1 MFELDG
7 NQYSTEDLQKAAKR
21 YNMEYDTYLK
31 VMIDKG
37 LKEISPAKTIDP
49 ASADPTVVSSNN
61 TGSTGDQDSSGSAKY
76 NAYKIGGAEVSE
88 IEFEGSVYAD
98 RPMLK
103 EDMWEIDGTKY
114 YTSELESS
122 MGDVDKY
129 VSRLRRSR
137 KHKIKFHKFE
147 EINREGIATGN
158 YIDANNNGIKDEGEA
173 NTNVVNELDEVVVK
187 AERPDII
194 EYDNSQGGTSYIS
207 KENLESLEQDIKDV
221 DIATNL
227 ITDEELLDES
237 VNKYFD
243 LENLD
248 NRNKTKKYG
257 SAYDKDLTFI
267 PVYETDEDYNDYLKE
282 RMGDRYEDYLE
293 YKEDPAEFGKKLL
306 ASGDRSVNDAKDKL
320 KQGNAERA
328 MRNYSE
334 ERQDDMKALINY
346 NTPFKTPE
354 QQKVFWE
361 REKASLDNQIQLIDS
376 GKFKVQ
382 ELDNQFLITERRQD
396 IENRFNQLQDK
407 YYYGIDENSSPDD
420 IAKYNRLVEEYEV
433 LQEEMAESGIL
444 EAADKVNRFQD
455 QFQENLKNFAKK
467 SEDINNLNIAKSA
480 LDMDYRN
487 STRVLAS
494 FENLIGG
501 GVEGLIG
508 GLGDIAY
515 NIGSS
520 NYISL
525 TLSKNT
531 RLGLMKGKG
540 LSDWALDSAE
550 ERSAKLARLLPKA
563 TTFSDVDKGASY
575 GDLILETFSDN
586 AASTAMSLLP
596 VGAGFAAGRGL
607 TGVAAITARKLAVRQ
622 AGNLTSSAFFVSAFG
637 NKYNEVGVLQREAYA
652 NIDKLKK
659 RLLMGDLGTV
669 EKRSLQM
676 QIDRYQNA
684 IDTSTAAKAFSAFT
698 HGVIEFGA
706 EKLGSLKFIESLQ
719 DISSLI
725 GINAFK
731 AAYRVGRKTA
741 KGILIENTEE
751 VITQLG
757 QNGVDIVVLGE
768 NKSLIDGI
776 NPEFFL
782 GTTLSALAISGP
794 SMGQNLYNIVADQVK
809 TTQEV
814 KATRKLV
821 SEYNQLQSDKLN
833 FKTNS
838 AGRRKILKRQK
849 EILKEAGYQ
858 KALSISK
865 LNALDA
871 KGIEDLFQAN
881 TNIKQQQKVLKEAA
895 DSGLKRNNPIVI
907 AALDKIEKLNEY
919 RTKLLNTNETQIN
932 EYLEGFYETNP
943 ADGSKGQKFASTGKG
958 FSELLYLETYARFQD
973 QLLRLNV
980 KKGTQIYQATTI
992 EELQKQIDKL
1002 PEDRQKEIIEIW
1014 EVGEIGAV
1022 SNGAIIINNYL
1033 RTNNIAMAALLDV
1046 KGGRF
1051 AAVVATHELLH
1062 LRTQEAGLLKD
1073 NDIKLNFKGA
1083 VEGLKT
1089 ILAEK
1094 LETSDITEEDYNA
1107 LIERIDSYDNDKRV
1121 KNPVEEIINLYH
1133 DAVELGIVDL
1143 PGLSASFGIK
1153 SLLNSLGS
1161 KFMGESWQFNEFN
1174 TAEDVLNYLKRF
1186 NQDVRAARLKV
1197 GVDEPEKGSTSFS
1210 MDARQDLKWKNT
1222 DGDLSATFKVGERTF
1237 TTSLIE
1243 TAFMEFDE
1251 GQTYQDIEDIAKE
1264 LGITEDKDGDEI
1276 ESSERYFHYEFGDI
1290 ELGKDITGTGN
1301 AMEVFSVAI
1310 NGVADYINKKKKIE
1324 GVIFT
1329 AKEPS
1334 RIRLYKTLGQALA
1347 DKIGGSFGYQND
1359 TFIVTKKPATTGGV
1373 KFSKSVNA
1381 KATLN
1386 NISFDKLKAGEA
1398 QTAIGTELPGMI
1410 KAQIIGR
1417 FNISNQAARE
1427 FTDDVVEKIYLAQET
1442 TKWNGK
1448 GDLYG
1453 FLNGRI
1459 ALRIKDVVR
1468 EEYKRNPE
1476 ERRYLAGIDTNQFET
1491 LEKAANVVAEETV
1504 IKEDNKPVFKKL
1516 ISSKVIST
1524 EALVNIKNKVLSTVR
1539 TLKTAIDSNTSIN
1552 KTVSPLIAEIK
1563 KEMGKQADIDLKKE
1577 MGGKKDDQLKKFLLS
1592 GKKAILQNM
1601 TTTWLMGAMPGA
1613 VQKRVDGTWTSNW
1626 KGKKIDRE
1634 SVKDNNAGRTSGA
1647 DMVRRD
1653 PNVTSMS
1660 DAEFLGYILDSKG
1673 DPIRGRKESLAKA
1686 MAEEISLEV
1695 FNQQLRDENT
1705 DISKAFEQNQT
1716 LKGVVL
1722 AENYIAEVTKQIE
1735 RGNVKFSLS
1744 AMTPDMRYNFLAGT
1758 EMFHERIMN
1767 LEKINKPNIKK
1778 IFLATY
1784 NSNDFS
1790 PAVIDGIAA
1799 QFAKRLGPVSKARE
1813 MVSIPEFKQILIQI
1827 SNQTDETLALQKLVG
1842 AAMNATEVFA
1852 DEDNIIISRGAVIE
1866 NMQMLIDDL
1875 GVDEGLQLIIAF
1887 GSSTFSSQGAIGLLK
1902 FDLKLQKLVR
1912 GLRADGRPITKAGAD
1927 LFSGSEDLLQ
1937 SLYNT
1942 LDLGG
1947 KRIER
1952 IENKEIFFSDGTAV
1966 ARKYSPVTSVTQGML
1981 KEGYVPDA
1989 VNYKAAQK
1997 FVTSFFENF
2006 AKQDL
2011 DPNVAL
2017 TLLSTF
2023 NNGTSN
2029 ALRAAARVWGKST
2042 TMPYKTIKVN
2052 GKRVYIYEHAIPAR
2066 VVLAY
2071 LYEYHVNG
2079 NKDINI
2085 EALWDDYRVTIIPIE
2100 EMDNVLT
2107 NAGFSSITTSDYVP
2121 GKSPWYNRY
2130 YNLFTRGR
2138 MPYAMVSYDGKET
2151 VGKAYEQYFNEKGK
2165 KPLIKANATQE
2176 LSAIKI
2182 QQKAINKGRSAKFS
2196 KSPKKIRVFDFD
2208 DTLAKTKSSV
2218 LYVKPNPNVGFS
2230 PESVKQKAIFMVGG
2244 PGAGKTNVGKGLKLG
2259 RQGYKV
2265 VNQDI
2270 ALEAMKKES
2279 GLPGNEANYDAEQR
2293 SLRSKLGA
2301 AAKKAAVDKFDKYA
2315 KNGDGMVID
2324 GTGASYNATMKK
2336 VKQLEDSGYEVHMVI
2351 ANTPLETSLVRNKAR
2366 DERSLASFIVEK
2378 TWKQVQESSELYRK
2392 DFGDRLYEIDTESL
2406 GFGEA
2411 LPDSFLQTVYEGI
2424 NKNIAGKVDA
2434 ATFAKEA
2441 GNMEAEGAQWNFSEF
2456 SKVMDGEKGPL
2467 FEVAKIIAD
2476 KRGTKDVFVLTARP
2490 QDAALPIKQ
2499 FLSSLG
2505 LNIPIKNITGLG
2517 DGAPKA
2523 KADWMISKVAE
2534 GYNDFYF
2541 ADDHTGNVKA
2551 VKDILDT
2558 FDVKGKV
2565 QQAKVKFS
2573 KSLDPEFNLMI
2584 ERSKGVESV
2593 KEFSSIVAKRRGA
2606 NIGKYKFLVSSADDF
2621 RGLTSYTFAGKGKQ
2635 GEADQKFFEDAL
2647 LTPYF
2652 QGVNAIASER
2662 QTVKNDFRALSRM
2675 FKPTVK
2681 KLGKLIPDKDFTYD
2695 QAIRVYLWT
2704 KAGIE
2709 VPGISKR
2716 DQAKLNKLVEGDPS
2730 LVAFADAALLA
2741 SKKDTWIEPG
2751 EYWDT
2756 KTMLSDLND
2765 LTEKENRKEY
2775 LAEFIENVDIIFSEK
2790 NLNKVEAVYGTRHR
2804 EALEDAIYSMKNG
2817 TNRTSGSNKIT
2828 NKWNNWVNN
2837 SIGAIMFF
2845 NRRSATMQLL
2855 STVNFINWSDNNPI
2869 KAAMAFAN
2877 QPQYWKDFA
2886 MIFNSDKLKQRRGG
2900 LKSDIQEA
2908 EIANAAKGAKN
2919 KPQAILSYMLKIG
2932 FTPTQIADS
2941 FAISM
2946 GGASMYRNRIETY
2959 KKQGF
2964 DQKLAEEKAWL
2975 DFTKLSDETQQ
2986 SGDPALV
2993 SQQQRSVAGR
3003 LILSFQNT
3011 TMQYTRLMKKAGQDL
3026 VNRRGDPKTNISKII
3041 YYGAVQNFIFNALS
3055 TSLFALIPG
3064 FDDDD
3069 DDDETKQK
3077 KEDTKVAKI
3086 LNSMMDSLLRGTGI
3100 QGAVLVAIKNTINK
3114 YYSEE
3119 EKGFT
3124 ANHAYTLIEA
3134 ANLSPAIG
3142 SKLRKLHTAIQTNKF
3157 EKDVI
3162 EKRGWD
3168 VTIDG
3173 KFNLSPKYS
3182 IVGDLAAA
3190 TLNLPLDRAI
3200 QEVQGVA
3207 EALDDRNTKW
3217 QRIAMAM
3224 GWRTWNVGA
3233 ENEEHDLIKAD
3244 AGVIR
3249 QKEGKEKAKETR
3261 AKNKE
3266 IEKQRVANLSLEEKA
3281 AERAKKKE
3289 KQRLINKK
3297 RRDLKKLQ

>member
-1 MFELDG
+1 
-7 NQYSTEDLQKAAKR
+7 
-21 YNMEYDTYLK
+21 
-31 VMIDKG
+31 
-37 LKEISPAKTIDP
+37 
-49 ASADPTVVSSNN
+49 
-61 TGSTGDQDSSGSAKY
+61 
-76 NAYKIGGAEVSE
+76 
-88 IEFEGSVYAD
+88 
-98 RPMLK
+98 
-103 EDMWEIDGTKY
+103 
-114 YTSELESS
+114 
-122 MGDVDKY
+122 
-129 VSRLRRSR
+129 
-137 KHKIKFHKFE
+137 
-147 EINREGIATGN
+147 
-158 YIDANNNGIKDEGEA
+158 
-173 NTNVVNELDEVVVK
+173 
-187 AERPDII
+187 
-194 EYDNSQGGTSYIS
+194 
-207 KENLESLEQDIKDV
+207 
-221 DIATNL
+221 
-227 ITDEELLDES
+227 
-237 VNKYFD
+237 
-243 LENLD
+243 
-248 NRNKTKKYG
+248 
-257 SAYDKDLTFI
+257 
-267 PVYETDEDYNDYLKE
+267 
-282 RMGDRYEDYLE
+282 
-293 YKEDPAEFGKKLL
+293 
-306 ASGDRSVNDAKDKL
+306 
-320 KQGNAERA
+320 
-328 MRNYSE
+328 
-334 ERQDDMKALINY
+334 
-346 NTPFKTPE
+346 
-354 QQKVFWE
+354 
-361 REKASLDNQIQLIDS
+361 
-376 GKFKVQ
+376 
-382 ELDNQFLITERRQD
+382 
-396 IENRFNQLQDK
+396 
-407 YYYGIDENSSPDD
+407 
-420 IAKYNRLVEEYEV
+420 
-433 LQEEMAESGIL
+433 
-444 EAADKVNRFQD
+444 
-455 QFQENLKNFAKK
+455 
-467 SEDINNLNIAKSA
+467 
-480 LDMDYRN
+480 
-487 STRVLAS
+487 
-494 FENLIGG
+494 
-501 GVEGLIG
+501 
-508 GLGDIAY
+508 
-515 NIGSS
+515 
-520 NYISL
+520 
-525 TLSKNT
+525 
-531 RLGLMKGKG
+531 
-540 LSDWALDSAE
+540 
-550 ERSAKLARLLPKA
+550 
-563 TTFSDVDKGASY
+563 
-575 GDLILETFSDN
+575 
-586 AASTAMSLLP
+586 
-596 VGAGFAAGRGL
+596 
-607 TGVAAITARKLAVRQ
+607 
-622 AGNLTSSAFFVSAFG
+622 
-637 NKYNEVGVLQREAYA
+637 
-652 NIDKLKK
+652 
-659 RLLMGDLGTV
+659 
-669 EKRSLQM
+669 
-676 QIDRYQNA
+676 
-684 IDTSTAAKAFSAFT
+684 
-698 HGVIEFGA
+698 
-706 EKLGSLKFIESLQ
+706 
-719 DISSLI
+719 
-725 GINAFK
+725 
-731 AAYRVGRKTA
+731 
-741 KGILIENTEE
+741 
-751 VITQLG
+751 
-757 QNGVDIVVLGE
+757 
-768 NKSLIDGI
+768 
-776 NPEFFL
+776 
-782 GTTLSALAISGP
+782 
-794 SMGQNLYNIVADQVK
+794 
-809 TTQEV
+809 
-814 KATRKLV
+814 
-821 SEYNQLQSDKLN
+821 
-833 FKTNS
+833 
-838 AGRRKILKRQK
+838 
-849 EILKEAGYQ
+849 
-858 KALSISK
+858 
-865 LNALDA
+865 
-871 KGIEDLFQAN
+871 
-881 TNIKQQQKVLKEAA
+881 
-895 DSGLKRNNPIVI
+895 
-907 AALDKIEKLNEY
+907 
-919 RTKLLNTNETQIN
+919 
-932 EYLEGFYETNP
+932 
-943 ADGSKGQKFASTGKG
+943 
-958 FSELLYLETYARFQD
+958 
-973 QLLRLNV
+973 
-980 KKGTQIYQATTI
+980 
-992 EELQKQIDKL
+992 
-1002 PEDRQKEIIEIW
+1002 
-1014 EVGEIGAV
+1014 
-1022 SNGAIIINNYL
+1022 
-1033 RTNNIAMAALLDV
+1033 
-1046 KGGRF
+1046 
-1051 AAVVATHELLH
+1051 
-1062 LRTQEAGLLKD
+1062 
-1073 NDIKLNFKGA
+1073 
-1083 VEGLKT
+1083 
-1089 ILAEK
+1089 
-1094 LETSDITEEDYNA
+1094 
-1107 LIERIDSYDNDKRV
+1107 
-1121 KNPVEEIINLYH
+1121 
-1133 DAVELGIVDL
+1133 
-1143 PGLSASFGIK
+1143 
-1153 SLLNSLGS
+1153 
-1161 KFMGESWQFNEFN
+1161 
-1174 TAEDVLNYLKRF
+1174 
-1186 NQDVRAARLKV
+1186 
-1197 GVDEPEKGSTSFS
+1197 
-1210 MDARQDLKWKNT
+1210 
-1222 DGDLSATFKVGERTF
+1222 
-1237 TTSLIE
+1237 
-1243 TAFMEFDE
+1243 
-1251 GQTYQDIEDIAKE
+1251 
-1264 LGITEDKDGDEI
+1264 
-1276 ESSERYFHYEFGDI
+1276 
-1290 ELGKDITGTGN
+1290 
-1301 AMEVFSVAI
+1301 
-1310 NGVADYINKKKKIE
+1310 
-1324 GVIFT
+1324 
-1329 AKEPS
+1329 
-1334 RIRLYKTLGQALA
+1334 
-1347 DKIGGSFGYQND
+1347 
-1359 TFIVTKKPATTGGV
+1359 
-1373 KFSKSVNA
+1373 
-1381 KATLN
+1381 
-1386 NISFDKLKAGEA
+1386 
-1398 QTAIGTELPGMI
+1398 
-1410 KAQIIGR
+1410 
-1417 FNISNQAARE
+1417 
-1427 FTDDVVEKIYLAQET
+1427 
-1442 TKWNGK
+1442 
-1448 GDLYG
+1448 
-1453 FLNGRI
+1453 
-1459 ALRIKDVVR
+1459 
-1468 EEYKRNPE
+1468 
-1476 ERRYLAGIDTNQFET
+1476 
-1491 LEKAANVVAEETV
+1491 
-1504 IKEDNKPVFKKL
+1504 
-1516 ISSKVIST
+1516 
-1524 EALVNIKNKVLSTVR
+1524 
-1539 TLKTAIDSNTSIN
+1539 
-1552 KTVSPLIAEIK
+1552 
-1563 KEMGKQADIDLKKE
+1563 
-1577 MGGKKDDQLKKFLLS
+1577 
-1592 GKKAILQNM
+1592 
-1601 TTTWLMGAMPGA
+1601 
-1613 VQKRVDGTWTSNW
+1613 
-1626 KGKKIDRE
+1626 
-1634 SVKDNNAGRTSGA
+1634 
-1647 DMVRRD
+1647 
-1653 PNVTSMS
+1653 
-1660 DAEFLGYILDSKG
+1660 
-1673 DPIRGRKESLAKA
+1673 
-1686 MAEEISLEV
+1686 
-1695 FNQQLRDENT
+1695 
-1705 DISKAFEQNQT
+1705 
-1716 LKGVVL
+1716 
-1722 AENYIAEVTKQIE
+1722 
-1735 RGNVKFSLS
+1735 
-1744 AMTPDMRYNFLAGT
+1744 
-1758 EMFHERIMN
+1758 
-1767 LEKINKPNIKK
+1767 
-1778 IFLATY
+1778 
-1784 NSNDFS
+1784 
-1790 PAVIDGIAA
+1790 
-1799 QFAKRLGPVSKARE
+1799 
-1813 MVSIPEFKQILIQI
+1813 
-1827 SNQTDETLALQKLVG
+1827 
-1842 AAMNATEVFA
+1842 
-1852 DEDNIIISRGAVIE
+1852 
-1866 NMQMLIDDL
+1866 
-1875 GVDEGLQLIIAF
+1875 
-1887 GSSTFSSQGAIGLLK
+1887 
-1902 FDLKLQKLVR
+1902 
-1912 GLRADGRPITKAGAD
+1912 
-1927 LFSGSEDLLQ
+1927 
-1937 SLYNT
+1937 
-1942 LDLGG
+1942 
-1947 KRIER
+1947 
-1952 IENKEIFFSDGTAV
+1952 
-1966 ARKYSPVTSVTQGML
+1966 
-1981 KEGYVPDA
+1981 
-1989 VNYKAAQK
+1989 
-1997 FVTSFFENF
+1997 
-2006 AKQDL
+2006 
-2011 DPNVAL
+2011 
-2017 TLLSTF
+2017 
-2023 NNGTSN
+2023 
-2029 ALRAAARVWGKST
+2029 
-2042 TMPYKTIKVN
+2042 
-2052 GKRVYIYEHAIPAR
+2052 
-2066 VVLAY
+2066 
-2071 LYEYHVNG
+2071 
-2079 NKDINI
+2079 
-2085 EALWDDYRVTIIPIE
+2085 
-2100 EMDNVLT
+2100 
-2107 NAGFSSITTSDYVP
+2107 
-2121 GKSPWYNRY
+2121 
-2130 YNLFTRGR
+2130 
-2138 MPYAMVSYDGKET
+2138 
-2151 VGKAYEQYFNEKGK
+2151 
-2165 KPLIKANATQE
+2165 
-2176 LSAIKI
+2176 
-2182 QQKAINKGRSAKFS
+2182 
-2196 KSPKKIRVFDFD
+2196 
-2208 DTLAKTKSSV
+2208 
-2218 LYVKPNPNVGFS
+2218 
-2230 PESVKQKAIFMVGG
+2230 MVGG
-2244 PGAGKTNVGKGLKLG
+2244 PGAGKTNVGKGLQLG